1 MSNIGVSANR
11 LEILQIAR
19 SVAEEKGI
27 DRSIVIEAMQ
37 EAIEKA
43 AKSRYGQEHDIRA
56 VIDADSGEQTLWRVQ
71 TVVADDEIEDA
82 VQQIP
87 LSEAAK
93 LDADLEIG
101 DEIKE
106 ELPPF
111 DFGRVAAQSAK
122 QVILQKV
129 RDAERERQY
138 NEYKDRVGEILNGI
152 VKRVEYGHVI
162 VDLGRAEGII
172 RRNDGIPRENFQNG
186 DRVRAY
192 LYKAVR
198 ETKGPQ
204 IFLSRAH
211 PDLMKALFAQEVP
224 EVYEGVI
231 QIKACARDPGSRAKI
246 GVVSNDSSIDPVG
259 ACVGMRGARV
269 QAVVGE
275 LAGEKIDII
284 PWSVDD
290 ATFIVNALQP
300 AEVSKVVLDEDEQ
313 RVEVVVAD
321 DQFPLAIGRRGQ
333 NVRLAS
339 QLSGWQ
345 IDLITETQD
354 SERYQREFA
363 ERTDL
368 FMRAVDADETLAQ
381 LLASEGFETVEEIAY
396 VAPEDFMQIEGFDE
410 EVAAE
415 IQARAQDYLERLAAE
430 QDARRREL
438 GVEDAVMELEG
449 MTTGFAVRLGE
460 DDIKTV
466 DDVAGLVPDDI
477 TGWREPGP
485 DGKPV
490 FRQGILPKGEM
501 RKDDAQLFIMKA
513 RVAAGWIEQ
522 DAVDQLQAEMAAE
535 QAEEIMDLTEEERAL
550 LALGALGGD
559 SETDGE
565 GGTDRTAKCCRTS
578 ARRLRAGASGCG
590 PSGGPLTKPSRK
602 AALGAGL
609 KRRRTP
615 RPIWPMRLR
624 RVLWSAFNK
633 PSASP
638 ERPALW

>member
-1 MSNIGVSANR
+1 MSTIGVSANR
-11 LEILQIAR
+11 LEILQIAKA
-19 SVAEEKGI
+19 VAEEKSI
-27 DRSIVIEAMQ
+27 DRKIVIEAMM

-56 VIDADSGEQTLWRVQ
+56 VIDEETGEQQLWRVQ

-82 VQQIP
+82 AQQVA
-87 LSEAAK
+87 LSDAK
-93 LDADLEIG
+93 KIQANIEIG

-122 QVILQKV
+122 QVIMQKV
-129 RDAERERQY
+129 RFAERERQY
-138 NEYKDRVGEILNGI
+138 NEFKDREGEIINGI

-172 RRNDGIPRENFQNG
+172 RRNDGIPRENFQQN

-192 LYKAVR
+192 LYKVSR
-198 ETKGPQ
+198 EDKGPQ

-211 PDLMKALFAQEVP
+211 PDFMVKLFAQEVP
-224 EVYEGVI
+224 EVYDGVI
-231 QIKACARDPGSRAKI
+231 EIRACSRDPGSRAKI
-246 GVVSNDSSIDPVG
+246 GVISNDSSIDPVG

-275 LAGEKIDII
+275 LSGERIDII
-284 PWSVDD
+284 PWNYDA

-339 QLSGWQ
+339 QLTGWQ
-345 IDLITETQD
+345 IDLVTESAD
-354 SERYQREFA
+354 SERYQREFQ
-363 ERTDL
+363 ERTEL
-368 FMRAVDADETLAQ
+368 FMKALDADETLAQ

-410 EVAAE
+410 EVAGE
-415 IQARAQDYLERLAAE
+415 LQERAREFLQRLAEE

-438 GVEDAVMELEG
+438 GVEDAVLELEG
-449 MTTGFAVRLGE
+449 VTPRMAVLFGE
-460 DDIKTV
+460 NDIKSV

-485 DGKPV
+485 DGKPAW
-490 FRQGILPKGEM
+490 QDGILKKGEM

-513 RVAAGWIEQ
+513 RVVAGWVTEE
-522 DAVDQLQAEMAAE
+522 AVAQLEAE
-535 QAEEIMDLTEEERAL
+535 QLEAQEEAQMDFTEEEKAL
-550 LALGALGGD
+550 LALGELG
-559 SETDGE
+559 
-565 GGTDRTAKCCRTS
+565 
-578 ARRLRAGASGCG
+578 
-590 PSGGPLTKPSRK
+590 SGGEDGD
-602 AALGAGL
+602 AAGD
-609 KRRRTP
+609 
-615 RPIWPMRLR
+615 
-624 RVLWSAFNK
+624 
-633 PSASP
+633 P
-638 ERPALW
+638 EQ

>member
-1 MSNIGVSANR
+1 MSTIGVSANR
-11 LEILQIAR
+11 LEILQIAKA
-19 SVAEEKGI
+19 VAEEKSI
-27 DRSIVIEAMQ
+27 DRTIVIEAMM

-56 VIDADSGEQTLWRVQ
+56 VIDEDTGEQTLWRIQ
-71 TVVADDEIEDA
+71 TVVADDDMEDA
-82 VQQIP
+82 AQQVA
-87 LSEAAK
+87 LSDAK
-93 LDADLEIG
+93 KIQDDIEIG

-122 QVILQKV
+122 QVIMQKV
-129 RDAERERQY
+129 RFAERERQF
-138 NEYKDRVGEILNGI
+138 NEFKDREGEIINGI

-172 RRNDGIPRENFQNG
+172 RRNDGIPRENFQPN

-192 LYKAVR
+192 LYKVSR
-198 ETKGPQ
+198 EDKGPQ

-211 PDLMKALFAQEVP
+211 PDFMVKLFAQEVP
-224 EVYEGVI
+224 EVYDGVI
-231 QIKACARDPGSRAKI
+231 EIRACSRDPGSRAKI
-246 GVVSNDSSIDPVG
+246 GVISNDNSIDPVG

-275 LAGEKIDII
+275 LSGERIDII
-284 PWSVDD
+284 PWNYDA
-290 ATFIVNALQP
+290 ATFIVNSLQP

-339 QLSGWQ
+339 QLTGWQ
-345 IDLITETQD
+345 IDLVTESAD
-354 SERYQREFA
+354 SERYQREFQ
-363 ERTDL
+363 ERTEL
-368 FMRAVDADETLAQ
+368 FMKALDADETLAQ

-410 EVAAE
+410 EVAGE
-415 IQARAQDYLERLAAE
+415 LQERAREFLQRLAE
-430 QDARRREL
+430 ERDARRREL
-438 GVEDAVMELEG
+438 GVEDAVLELEG
-449 MTTGFAVRLGE
+449 VTVRMAVLFGE
-460 DDIKTV
+460 NDIKTV

-490 FRQGILPKGEM
+490 WQDGILKKGEM

-513 RVAAGWIEQ
+513 RVVAGWVTEE
-522 DAVDQLQAEMAAE
+522 AVAQLEAE
-535 QAEEIMDLTEEERAL
+535 QLEAQEEAQMDFTEEEKAL
-550 LALGALGGD
+550 LALGELG
-559 SETDGE
+559 
-565 GGTDRTAKCCRTS
+565 
-578 ARRLRAGASGCG
+578 
-590 PSGGPLTKPSRK
+590 SGGED
-602 AALGAGL
+602 GDDAG
-609 KRRRTP
+609 
-615 RPIWPMRLR
+615 
-624 RVLWSAFNK
+624 
-633 PSASP
+633 
-638 ERPALW
+638 EPAQ

>member
-1 MSNIGVSANR
+1 MSAIGVSANR

-19 SVAEEKGI
+19 AVAEEKGI
-27 DRSIVIEAMQ
+27 DRTIVIDAMQ

-56 VIDADSGEQTLWRVQ
+56 IIDPQTGEQSLWRVQ
-71 TVVADDEIEDA
+71 TVVADEDLEDQ

-87 LSEAAK
+87 MS
-93 LDADLEIG
+93 DAVKIDEELEPG

-122 QVILQKV
+122 QVIMQKV
-129 RDAERERQY
+129 REAERDRQF
-138 NEYKDRVGEILNGI
+138 NEFKDREGEIVNGI

-192 LYKAVR
+192 LYKVSR
-198 ETKGPQ
+198 EVKGPQ

-211 PDLMKALFAQEVP
+211 PDFMKKLFAQEVP
-224 EVYEGVI
+224 EVYDGVI
-231 QIKACARDPGSRAKI
+231 EIKACSRDAGSRAKI
-246 GVVSNDSSIDPVG
+246 GVLSNDSSIDPVG

-284 PWSVDD
+284 PWSTDE

-300 AEVSKVVLDEDEQ
+300 AEVSKVVLDEDER

-339 QLSGWQ
+339 QLTEWQ
-345 IDLITETQD
+345 IDLVTETQD
-354 SERYQREFA
+354 SERFQREFQ
-363 ERTDL
+363 ERTEL
-368 FMRAVDADETLAQ
+368 FMKALDADETLAQ

-396 VAPEDFMQIEGFDE
+396 VAPEDFITIEGFDE
-410 EVAAE
+410 EIAAE
-415 IQARAQDYLERLAAE
+415 LQERGREFLDKLAAE
-430 QDARRREL
+430 QDARRIEL
-438 GVEDAVMELEG
+438 GVADEVMELEG
-449 MTTGFAVRLGE
+449 MTPGFSVKLGE
-460 DDIKTV
+460 NDVKTV
-466 DDVAGLVPDDI
+466 EDVAGLVPDDI

-490 FRQGILPKGEM
+490 FQEGILKKGEM
-501 RKDDAQLFIMKA
+501 RKDDAQLFIMRA
-513 RVAAGWIEQ
+513 RVIAGWIEQ
-522 DAVDQLQAEMAAE
+522 EAYDDLVQEMAGE
-535 QAEEIMDLTEEERAL
+535 EEVEGEEIELTEEEKAL
-550 LALGALGGD
+550 LALGELNSDVDLLEEGGD
-559 SETDGE
+559 D
-565 GGTDRTAKCCRTS
+565 TAPDT
-578 ARRLRAGASGCG
+578 
-590 PSGGPLTKPSRK
+590 
-602 AALGAGL
+602 
-609 KRRRTP
+609 
-615 RPIWPMRLR
+615 
-624 RVLWSAFNK
+624 
-633 PSASP
+633 
-638 ERPALW
+638 E

>member
-11 LEILQIAR
+11 QEILQIAR
-19 SVAEEKGI
+19 AVAEEKGI
-27 DRSIVIEAMQ
+27 ERAIVIEAMQ

-56 VIDADSGEQTLWRVQ
+56 VIDIDSGEQTLWRVQ
-71 TVVADDEIEDA
+71 TVTPDDDVEDA

-87 LSEAAK
+87 LT
-93 LDADLEIG
+93 DAVKIDSDLEPG

-138 NEYKDRVGEILNGI
+138 NEYHNREGEILNGI

-192 LYKAVR
+192 LYKVSR
-198 ETKGPQ
+198 EMKGPQ

-211 PDLMKALFAQEVP
+211 PDFMKSLFAQEVP
-224 EVYEGVI
+224 EVYDGVI
-231 QIKACARDPGSRAKI
+231 QIKACSRDPGSRAKI
-246 GVVSNDSSIDPVG
+246 GVISNDSSIDPVG

-284 PWSVDD
+284 PWSIDD

-339 QLSGWQ
+339 QLTGWQ
-345 IDLITETQD
+345 IDLVTESQD

-363 ERTDL
+363 ERTAL
-368 FMRAVDADETLAQ
+368 FMKALDAEETLAQ

-410 EVAAE
+410 DIAAE
-415 IQARAQDYLERLAAE
+415 IQARGRDYLEKLAIE

-438 GVEDAVMELEG
+438 GVEDAVMDLEG
-449 MTTGFAVRLGE
+449 MTPSFAVRLGE
-460 DDIKTV
+460 NDVQSV

-490 FRQGILPKGEM
+490 FQAGILPKGEM
-501 RKDDAQLFIMKA
+501 RKDDAQIFIMKA
-513 RVAAGWIEQ
+513 RVLAGWIEQ
-522 DAVDQLQAEMAAE
+522 EAVDQLQQEMAAE
-535 QAEEIMDLTEEERAL
+535 QVAEEMDLTEEEKAL
-550 LALGALGGD
+550 LALGALG
-559 SETDGE
+559 SEDDTE
-565 GGTDRTAKCCRTS
+565 GGSD
-578 ARRLRAGASGCG
+578 
-590 PSGGPLTKPSRK
+590 
-602 AALGAGL
+602 AAPQ
-609 KRRRTP
+609 T
-615 RPIWPMRLR
+615 
-624 RVLWSAFNK
+624 
-633 PSASP
+633 
-638 ERPALW
+638 E

>member
-11 LEILQIAR
+11 LEIIQIAR
-19 SVAEEKGI
+19 AVEDEKGI

-56 VIDADSGEQTLWRVQ
+56 IIDEENGEQSLWRVQ
-71 TVVADDEIEDA
+71 TVVPDDEVEDA

-87 LSEAAK
+87 LSEAK
-93 LDADLEIG
+93 TIDAEIEPG

-122 QVILQKV
+122 QVIMQKV
-129 RDAERERQY
+129 RDAERERQF
-138 NEYKDRVGEILNGI
+138 NEYKDREGEILNGI

-162 VDLGRAEGII
+162 VDLGKAEGII
-172 RRNDGIPRENFQNG
+172 RRNDGIQRENFQNG

-192 LYKAVR
+192 LYKVSR
-198 ETKGPQ
+198 EIKGPQ

-211 PDLMKALFAQEVP
+211 PDYMKALFTQEVP

-231 QIKACARDPGSRAKI
+231 QIKACARDAGSRAKI

-269 QAVVGE
+269 QAVVSE

-284 PWSVDD
+284 PWSYDE

-300 AEVSKVVLDEDEQ
+300 AEVTKVVLDEDEQ

-339 QLSGWQ
+339 QLTGWQ
-345 IDLITETQD
+345 IDLVTETQD
-354 SERYQREFA
+354 SERYQLEFA
-363 ERTDL
+363 ERTAL
-368 FMRAVDADETLAQ
+368 FMKALDADETLAQ
-381 LLASEGFETVEEIAY
+381 LLASEGFESVEEIAY
-396 VAPEDFMQIEGFDE
+396 VAAEDFMQIEGFDE
-410 EVAAE
+410 DVANE
-415 IQARAQDYLERLAAE
+415 IQARALDYLERLSAE
-430 QDARRREL
+430 QDARRKEL
-438 GVEDAVMELEG
+438 GVEDAVMALEG
-449 MTTGFAVRLGE
+449 MTNGFAVKLG
-460 DDIKTV
+460 DNDIKTV
-466 DDVAGLVPDDI
+466 EDVAGLVPDDI

-490 FRQGILPKGEM
+490 FKEGILKKGDM
-501 RKDDAQLFIMKA
+501 RKDDAELFIMKA
-513 RVAAGWIEQ
+513 RVIAGWIQQE
-522 DAVDQLQAEMAAE
+522 DLDNMLAKIAADE
-535 QAEEIMDLTEEERAL
+535 VASMEELTEEERAL
-550 LALGALGGD
+550 MALGALGTSVND
-559 SETDGE
+559 ETEE
-565 GGTDRTAKCCRTS
+565 GGSD
-578 ARRLRAGASGCG
+578 
-590 PSGGPLTKPSRK
+590 
-602 AALGAGL
+602 AAPQ
-609 KRRRTP
+609 T
-615 RPIWPMRLR
+615 
-624 RVLWSAFNK
+624 
-633 PSASP
+633 
-638 ERPALW
+638 E